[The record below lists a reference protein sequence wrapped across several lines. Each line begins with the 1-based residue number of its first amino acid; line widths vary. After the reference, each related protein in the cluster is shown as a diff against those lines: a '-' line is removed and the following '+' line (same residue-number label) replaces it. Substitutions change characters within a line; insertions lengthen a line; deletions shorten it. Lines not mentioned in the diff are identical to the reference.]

1 MDSWPQANEALDAK
15 IPGTR
20 RVRTNG
26 PARSMERIFGSR
38 PICAKPE
45 TGELVAKKCLVN
57 LKGGSKQE
65 RKKSGHGKGS
75 YLRRYTET
83 LLRVWRVPE
92 RGVCLFKM

>member
-1 MDSWPQANEALDAK
+1 MKRWMRKYREQGEFGLMDQRDRWKEYLDQDRYVQNLK
-15 IPGTR
+15 R
-20 RVRTNG
+20 ENW
-26 PARSMERIFGSR
+26 
-38 PICAKPE
+38 
-45 TGELVAKKCLVN
+45 LLKKCLVN